1 MCVLHTDQGA
11 RQHAHHPF
19 SLTQY
24 HPQSR
29 FCWLPGLAP
38 WTHVTAACL
47 VVGGGRILSA
57 SRNILKVGVNSVV
70 TQKKISLFQLYLFF
84 FNWLLNYVRLCW
96 VLVTLLQP
104 RVPRNKLTQKDNA
117 DRGVQLIT
125 QAGPRQSLLLA
136 KDPDQFL

>member
-1 MCVLHTDQGA
+1 M
-11 RQHAHHPF
+11 
-19 SLTQY
+19 
-24 HPQSR
+24 
-29 FCWLPGLAP
+29 
-38 WTHVTAACL
+38 
-47 VVGGGRILSA
+47 LSA